1 MRDSQLEARG
11 QRMSIVSPTVCGRT
25 GSRNIRTMFA
35 GERTAIAVDEISRDN
50 LSILG
55 VSEMR

>member
-1 MRDSQLEARG
+1 MRDSQLE
-11 QRMSIVSPTVCGRT
+11 IVSPTVCGRT

-50 LSILG
+50 LSILS